1 MKRFKKFRDDRFA
14 LTTLQNPL
22 CDPRTQADLAQAAR
36 EARPGYPRRAEIP
49 ATLSP
54 VNSTPATPDSPAAPD
69 APAAANPSPAPDPQ
83 PAAPAPPNSQ
93 NETAQQPP
101 KPGKYVTVVKL
112 KPGLAS
118 KNVQPATRE
127 ASQKAKSR
135 RTSNSQTSDAQL
147 LGATFRLNDFLARA
161 DKLGV
166 LHDHEPMDPYE
177 PPQESL
183 SEADLAELSPVE
195 RHSRKCSI
203 CHHPQRQE
211 IEEDFVHWRRPTT
224 IMKLYAIGKRATIY
238 GHAHAFGLLDVR
250 ARNLRSA
257 LGILIEK
264 GDDREPSAMEVIEA
278 VRLFAHVSPQ
288 GEWVQPVIRSEVR
301 SENRTEV
308 VVCGKRSPASADG
321 DEILIGTPQLLETD
335 ANH

>member
-22 CDPRTQADLAQAAR
+22 CDPQAQADLAHAAR

-54 VNSTPATPDSPAAPD
+54 VNSNRHPRPASRPRRASRGKPLTRARPAGRRPRPTQFPKWA
-69 APAAANPSPAPDPQ
+69 
-83 PAAPAPPNSQ
+83 
-93 NETAQQPP
+93 AQQPP
-101 KPGKYVTVVKL
+101 KPEKYVTVVKL

-288 GEWVQPVIRSEVR
+288 GEWVQPVNRTEVR